1 MVRLSWAV
9 ATHPGLRR
17 DSNEDAHAARPDL
30 GLFLVA
36 DGMGGHAAGEVA
48 SETAAQTIQAFAED
62 TRARDLNR
70 TWPFPFE
77 PALSIDANRLK
88 AAFRLANRQ
97 VAERVA
103 NAQELRGMATT
114 VSAVLVSETE
124 AGAAQAAIGH
134 VGDSRVYLHR
144 GGELRQLTDD
154 HSWVGEQMRAGS
166 MTDADARRHP
176 WRNVVTRAISGGAD
190 PDVDVVD
197 VPLEA
202 GDRLL
207 LCSDGLSGVV
217 TDDRIAGLMAGD
229 GLEAVCEAL
238 IAEANAAGGPDNITT
253 VLIEIADA
261 QVAEPGDGATRATGP
276 GGVSDPPPRK

>member
-9 ATHPGLRR
+9 ATDHGLRR
-17 DSNEDAHAARPDL
+17 DSNEDAYAARPDL

-48 SETAAQTIQAFAED
+48 SKLTADTIEAFAND

-77 PALSIDANRLK
+77 PSLSIDANRLK

-97 VAERVA
+97 VAVRMESQ
-103 NAQELRGMATT
+103 QELRGMATT
-114 VSAVLVSETE
+114 ASAVLLQERKETMF
-124 AGAAQAAIGH
+124 AAIGH
-134 VGDSRVYLHR
+134 VGDSRVYLYR

-154 HSWVGEQMRAGS
+154 HSWVGEQIRSGVMS
-166 MTDADARRHP
+166 DADARRHP

-190 PDVDVVD
+190 PEVDVVETTME
-197 VPLEA
+197 P

-217 TDDRIAGLMAGD
+217 STEDMGRLASIP
-229 GLEAVCEAL
+229 GLEAACAAL
-238 IAEANAAGGPDNITT
+238 IGAANAAGGPDNITA
-253 VLIEIADA
+253 VLIEIS
-261 QVAEPGDGATRATGP
+261 G
-276 GGVSDPPPRK
+276 S

>member
-17 DSNEDAHAARPDL
+17 DSNEDAYAARPDL

-48 SETAAQTIQAFAED
+48 SKITADTIEAFAND
-62 TRARDLNR
+62 TRTRDTNR

-77 PALSIDANRLK
+77 PALSVDANRLK

-97 VAERVA
+97 VAARMESQ
-103 NAQELRGMATT
+103 QELRGMATT
-114 VSAVLVSETE
+114 ASAVLLDESKGVMRAS
-124 AGAAQAAIGH
+124 IGH
-134 VGDSRVYLHR
+134 VGDSRVYLYR
-144 GGELRQLTDD
+144 GGELSQLTDD
-154 HSWVGEQMRAGS
+154 HSWVGEQIRSGV

-190 PDVDVVD
+190 PEVDVVE
-197 VPLEA
+197 LEMDA

-217 TDDRIAGLMAGD
+217 SIEEMGRLSSGAE
-229 GLEAVCEAL
+229 LEAACGAL
-238 IAEANAAGGPDNITT
+238 VDAANAAGGPDNITA
-253 VLIEIADA
+253 VLIAISA
-261 QVAEPGDGATRATGP
+261 P
-276 GGVSDPPPRK
+276 